1 MFVVHSVN
9 VARTNVPL
17 MWIRRMM
24 VLEHVESSESL
35 CCREE
40 EEVEVSELLC

>member
-1 MFVVHSVN
+1 MN
-9 VARTNVPL
+9 VARTKVPL

-24 VLEHVESSESL
+24 VLKHVESSESL

-40 EEVEVSELLC
+40 VEVEEEEVSELLC